1 MRFRQPVVI
10 LLIAATV
17 VACNNMPVSVAAAPP
32 EERPNGLG
40 AKVGDTVQMTGR
52 IEDFGQSQ
60 LYLVTDWESRSRK
73 TYAIAGNS
81 DDFRHLIGKVIRVR
95 CVIKEIGDWSGKIEI
110 RDFVVE

>member
-1 MRFRQPVVI
+1 MRTRKLVA
-10 LLIAATV
+10 LLLAALAAG
-17 VACNNMPVSVAAAPP
+17 ACSSVPDSVASAPAA
-32 EERPNGLG
+32 ERPNGSEIQ
-40 AKVGDTVQMTGR
+40 VGDTVQMTGR

-60 LYLVTDWESRSRK
+60 LYLVTNWESRSRK

-81 DDFRHLIGKVIRVR
+81 DDFRHLIGKVVRVR